1 MLLVNLFSMILRL
14 AELAFAAIVA
24 GINGHYLHQVEG
36 TSTWDQARFIY
47 TEVVAGISIIAAIIW
62 LFPFAGSFIHWPI
75 DLLISVCWWV
85 SFGLL
90 VDYLNGSCGYV
101 FFFFHNLLSNPPPF
115 SFLLLTGTLQ
125 KRLRL
130 DWDPSPRRER
140 LCPVESYYCLC
151 LPIGALL
158 AGFHLPR
165 GLLGPQA
172 GFSRRRPRAP
182 PPLVPQPC
190 LNLNGKSPP
199 VVNVGN

>member
-101 FFFFHNLLSNPPPF
+101 FFSFTISYQIPRLSL
-115 SFLLLTGTLQ
+115 S
-125 KRLRL
+125 
-130 DWDPSPRRER
+130 
-140 LCPVESYYCLC
+140 CY
-151 LPIGALL
+151 
-158 AGFHLPR
+158 
-165 GLLGPQA
+165 
-172 GFSRRRPRAP
+172 
-182 PPLVPQPC
+182 
-190 LNLNGKSPP
+190 
-199 VVNVGN
+199 